1 MKLLHLSDL
10 HLGKKL
16 NEASL
21 LEDQRHIL
29 RQILRLMDQH
39 RPDGVL
45 IAGDVY
51 DRAVP
56 SAEAVALLD
65 WFFTELSA
73 RNTVTVVISG
83 NHDSAERLAFGS
95 RLFTAS
101 RIHLSPVYDAAHAD
115 IAPVRLTDA
124 HGPVDVWPLPFIKPA
139 HVRSALPDADP
150 QTYTEA
156 LAAVVG
162 TLALDP
168 AARNV
173 LLCHQF
179 ITGGQRSDSEDV
191 PLGGL
196 DNVDASVFDA
206 FDYVALGHLHRPQRV
221 KRDTVRYCGSPLKYS
236 FSEADDRK
244 SVTLVEL
251 RQKGD
256 ITLQALPLEPLHDLR
271 RLRGAYQELTLRKN
285 YLNTAR
291 EDYLAITLT
300 DEYDEPDA
308 LSKLQSIYPN
318 LLQLE
323 YDNAR
328 TSHNRQIDAAQG
340 PERHTPVEW
349 LADFYRLQNNQPMDE
364 AQQRYALREIQRIW
378 EERA

>member
-73 RNTVTVVISG
+73 RDTVTVVISG

-318 LLQLE
+318 LLQLA

-328 TSHNRQIDAAQG
+328 TSHNRQVDAAQG

-349 LADFYRLQNNQPMDE
+349 LSDFYQLQNNQPMDE
-364 AQQRYALREIQRIW
+364 AQRRYALREIERIW
-378 EERA
+378 EGRA